1 MLPYL
6 LTFSRVALGLLFAYA
21 FLAKVRDV
29 AQFAAAVGRFE
40 LLPRRWVKTA
50 ALLFLAGEL
59 AVILLLLTGG
69 SWLPLGFGLAALL
82 LLLFTLALLSA
93 LRRNIQTS
101 CSCFGTSDKPLTY
114 YDVWRNAGFIACSLL
129 GWWLVPQVAGSPA
142 AQNWLA
148 LAWQGLVTVGDG
160 NGLVILLTIN
170 ALLTWF
176 ILLPT
181 AFFMLL
187 LGKRF
192 RQLDQGD
199 PKEFLLQ
206 EAGSRRGQPA
216 PPFEAQNIDGETVTL
231 DSFKGRDVAF
241 LFLSPSCKPCVEKI
255 PALNDYCRQ
264 GRANGMEMVIVNVDH
279 HITPET
285 FAQRHEVQ
293 LPILWAPQISNPF
306 AHDYDAYS
314 VPSFCLVDAG
324 QKIRAAGHLDS
335 RYWQEQLALM
345 WS

>member
-6 LTFSRVALGLLFAYA
+6 LTFYRLVIGLAFALSFVG
-21 FLAKVRDV
+21 KVRDV
-29 AQFAAAVGRFE
+29 GQFAATIGRFE
-40 LLPRRWVKTA
+40 LLPQRWTKTA
-50 ALLFLAGEL
+50 ALLFLGGE
-59 AVILLLLTGG
+59 AAVVILIIAGG
-69 SWLPLGFGLAALL
+69 RLLPLAFGLATLL

-93 LRRNIQTS
+93 LRRGIETS
-101 CSCFGTSDKPLTY
+101 CNCFGDGDKPLTY
-114 YDVWRNAGFIACSLL
+114 YDVGRNAGFIGCGLL
-129 GWWLVPQVAGSPA
+129 GWWLAAQVPSAPA
-142 AQNWLA
+142 AQNWLV
-148 LAWQGLVTVGDG
+148 LAWEGLGPIRDGDG
-160 NGLVILLTIN
+160 LLTLLIIN
-170 ALLTWF
+170 AILTWLV
-176 ILLPT
+176 LLPT

-199 PKEFLLQ
+199 PKAFLLQ

-216 PPFEAQNIDGETVTL
+216 PPFEAQNIDGQTVTL

-255 PALNDYCRQ
+255 PALNDYYRR
-264 GRANGMEMVIVNVDH
+264 GTANGMAMVIVNVDH
-279 HITPET
+279 HIAPET
-285 FAQRHEVQ
+285 FAQQYEVQ

-314 VPSFCLVDAG
+314 VPSFCLVDAN
-324 QKIRAAGHLDS
+324 QKIRAAGRLDAH
-335 RYWQEQLALM
+335 YWQEQLALM